1 MASAA
6 DSLCGSL
13 GANLAQCHTL
23 YKTQKDVIETSVE
36 SITASVESITAS
48 VQSIG
53 ASVLSIS
60 EPNATCAAFANIA
73 MELNVLKGRQAASAA
88 LQVIQFLLF
97 AGYLIT
103 LAVNYVVKKCK
114 KHSKKRGEEE
124 VELLEQ
130 KLQERKSRRRAAAR
144 QSSAD
149 K

>member
-13 GANLAQCHTL
+13 GANLVQAHTL
-23 YKTQKDVIETSVE
+23 FVTQKDVIETSVE

-88 LQVIQFLLF
+88 LT
-97 AGYLIT
+97 G
-103 LAVNYVVKKCK
+103 
-114 KHSKKRGEEE
+114 
-124 VELLEQ
+124 ELL
-130 KLQERKSRRRAAAR
+130 ATHY
-144 QSSAD
+144 
-149 K
+149 